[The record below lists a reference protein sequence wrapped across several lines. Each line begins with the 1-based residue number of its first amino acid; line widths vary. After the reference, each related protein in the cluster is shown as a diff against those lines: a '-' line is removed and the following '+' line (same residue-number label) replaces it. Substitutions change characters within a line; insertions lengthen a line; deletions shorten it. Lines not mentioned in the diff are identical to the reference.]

1 MDELSAAWLDAP
13 GMPAAAAAL
22 DRLQVAHLPS
32 YAAVKDAFASI
43 GEFNA
48 RTKRAA
54 ARAGRMRKRRR
65 QSLAA
70 IEAPP
75 LEWPE
80 QLVLLFR

>member
-1 MDELSAAWLDAP
+1 MEELSAAWLDAP

-32 YAAVKDAFASI
+32 YAGVRDAFASI
-43 GEFNA
+43 RDFNA
-48 RTKRAA
+48 GLKRSA

-70 IEAPP
+70 LETPP